1 MALAEIIWGFI
12 TLMLVADMRRISQR
26 LRSLEVLKPSD
37 MPFDERLVWV
47 SAPGISV
54 PSSTASAAMN
64 HMTEQNLEALEL
76 VPQRL
81 SLSTLWSLA
90 YHLDPETLRHHP
102 QRQGESAMHAFV
114 APREVLEEMAAELP
128 VKDLAT
134 FVSLSREVRRRVGG
148 RHDFAIAREL
158 EAHAFNPFFEASALE
173 VVVGGSIRPVL
184 LGIPV
189 ATLVLALGVMLAPVT
204 GSLALAAYVVQQP
217 LGVRRSGFTLSHPWL
232 QGLVRLPVDIA
243 QWLRLI
249 RSTKSGLAKINELR
263 PVYRELLADGTDVF
277 FEVPMTA
284 CPSCS
289 SPDFGRSF
297 SVVDHHQNKPG
308 RFTMTQCRACRAWFQ
323 NPRLN
328 QRGLEF
334 YYRDCYDGLGEH
346 SMDTIFEFARE
357 LYEGRYEMLT
367 AHHRPARW
375 LDVGCGH
382 GHMFAY
388 VRSMHCDATLVG
400 LDMGEAVEV
409 GRARGWMD
417 ETHRGFFPDVAGT
430 TSDRFDVVSMCHYLE
445 HVTDISVELKA
456 AHTVLSDGGVLLIE
470 VPDPDSVF
478 AKLLGRWWM
487 PWVQPQHLVMVP
499 TVEMARLLRNAGFEP
514 IEWQTSK
521 AHSPNDLF
529 LSAIKM
535 VRAVAPILH
544 APWLPEPP
552 LWRRLVHNAVWVI
565 GVPFIGVA
573 SLLDQVVAPLARRA
587 HHTSQYR
594 VLARKR

>member
-1 MALAEIIWGFI
+1 MAVAEIIWGLM
-12 TLMLVADMRRISQR
+12 TLMLVADMRRISRR
-26 LRSLEVLKPSD
+26 LRSLAVLQSSD
-37 MPFDERLVWV
+37 ASVDERFAIVT
-47 SAPGISV
+47 APGVSV
-54 PSSTASAAMN
+54 PDSTASAAMN
-64 HMTEQNLEALEL
+64 HMAEHQLDALEL

-90 YHLDPETLRHHP
+90 YHLDPETLRAHP
-102 QRQGESAMHAFV
+102 QRQGESAMHAFIAPQRVLADMSV
-114 APREVLEEMAAELP
+114 ALP
-128 VKDLAT
+128 VADLAT

-148 RHDFAIAREL
+148 QHDFAIAPEL
-158 EAHAFNPFFEASALE
+158 GAHEFNPFFQASALE
-173 VVVGGSIRPVL
+173 VVIGGSIRPVL

-189 ATLVLALGVMLAPVT
+189 ATLVLVLGVLLAPVM
-204 GSLALAAYVVQQP
+204 GPVALVTYLIQQP
-217 LGVRRSGFTLSHPWL
+217 LGVRGSGFSLHYPWL
-232 QGLVRLPVDIA
+232 QGLVRLPVDLA
-243 QWLRLI
+243 QWFRLI
-249 RSTKSGLAKINELR
+249 RSTKAGLAKIDELR
-263 PVYRELLADGTDVF
+263 PVYTALLADGTDVF
-277 FEVPMTA
+277 FEAPMAA
-284 CPSCS
+284 CPSCDS
-289 SPDFGRSF
+289 AAFGRSF

-308 RFTMTQCRACRAWFQ
+308 RFSMTQCADCRSWFQ

-357 LYEGRYEMLT
+357 LYEGRYAMLT
-367 AHHRPARW
+367 VHHQPTRW

-388 VRSMHCDATLVG
+388 VRSTPCDATLVG

-417 ETHRGFFPDVAGT
+417 ETHRGFFPAVAAAT
-430 TSDRFDVVSMCHYLE
+430 TERFDVVSMCHYLE
-445 HVTDISVELKA
+445 HVTDISTELKA

-470 VPDPDSVF
+470 VPDPDSIF
-478 AKLLGRWWM
+478 AKILGRWWM

-499 TVEMARLLRNAGFEP
+499 TVEMARLLRDAGFEP

-521 AHSPNDLF
+521 AHSPNDFF

-535 VRAVAPILH
+535 VRGLAPILH
-544 APWLPEPP
+544 APWLPKPP
-552 LWRRLVHNAVWVI
+552 AWRRLTHNAIWMV
-565 GVPFIGVA
+565 GVPFIGA
-573 SLLDQVVAPLARRA
+573 AALLDQVIAPLARRA